1 MDFAL
6 ILDIVT
12 TSAVLL
18 GIIFGLLQLRHFHIA
33 QEREADLLL
42 LNSLRTGELFRGLW
56 VIQGIPTGLSKRE
69 IEARYADDMKW
80 VYQAMR
86 TWELFGA
93 LVFNREIPIGIIE
106 QAFGDPIM
114 LSWDKLNLYVKEL
127 RNELKRD
134 RHFEWFQWLAE
145 RIAAREGVSTRKPA
159 PSAFQDWK

>member
-1 MDFAL
+1 MNYSL

-18 GIIFGLLQLRHFHIA
+18 GIIFGLLQLRHFHIS

-42 LNSLRTGELFRGLW
+42 LNSLRTGELFHGLW
-56 VIQGIPTGLSKRE
+56 VIQGIPTGLTKGE
-69 IEARYADDMKW
+69 IETRYADDMKW

-93 LVFNREIPIGIIE
+93 LVFNREIPIEIIE
-106 QAFGDPIM
+106 QAFDDPI
-114 LSWDKLNLYVKEL
+114 LQSWEKLEKYVNEL
-127 RNELKRD
+127 RDELQRE
-134 RHFEWFQWLAE
+134 RLFEWFQWLAE
-145 RIAAREGVSTRKPA
+145 RIAAREGESTRKPA